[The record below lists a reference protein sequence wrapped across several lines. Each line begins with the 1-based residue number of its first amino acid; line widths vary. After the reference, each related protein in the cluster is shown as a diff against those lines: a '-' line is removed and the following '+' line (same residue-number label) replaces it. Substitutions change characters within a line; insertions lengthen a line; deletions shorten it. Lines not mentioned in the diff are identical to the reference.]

1 MPRYTEPSDLI
12 TLLSQRE
19 LTLLTSDDVDDPT
32 VVEGIVAE
40 YLASAESL
48 VEAAVGNRYRVPFNT
63 PIPPVLRMAI
73 LIIAKYGLFLRRG
86 FVEDAVRRD
95 YEDQVNLLRSIRLGE
110 YDLPVDD
117 DMLQMDVRSG
127 FGEMV
132 NMEFFNTLFE

>member
-1 MPRYTEPSDLI
+1 MPKYTEPSDLI

-48 VEAAVGNRYRVPFNT
+48 VEAAVGNRYRVPFNA

>member
-48 VEAAVGNRYRVPFNT
+48 VEAAVGNRYRVPFSV